1 MVIVK
6 KTAKFTALLSLLVVT
21 GCASLTE
28 VQKGAII
35 GGAAGAATGVIVED
49 IVQAG
54 STAEWAVIGGIS
66 GGLIGA
72 LVGDY
77 FAENGAINEYETQ
90 IADLTKERD
99 DLREQLR
106 KCEADRAALQQEVAD
121 LKRKIAELERR
132 IAALTDELNAA
143 KGSRVEYTLSN
154 DVLFSPGRATLT
166 AEGRRALDEAA
177 TKIKDMGDDK
187 FIQIEGHTDSDPI
200 RVSNWKSNW
209 ELGAARALAVLHYL
223 EDQHDIQSSALS
235 AATYSM
241 YRPVASNDTADGKSR
256 NRRSVIVVYTKWPT
270 N

>member
-6 KTAKFTALLSLLVVT
+6 KTAKISALLSLLVVT

-35 GGAAGAATGVIVED
+35 GGAAGAVTGAVVED
-49 IVQAG
+49 FVS
-54 STAEWAVIGGIS
+54 STTWKYAAVGALG

-77 FAENGAINEYETQ
+77 FAENGALSEYETQ

-99 DLREQLR
+99 DLAERLR
-106 KCEADRAALQQEVAD
+106 KCEADKAALTQEVAD

-143 KGSRVEYTLSN
+143 KGARVEYTLAN
-154 DVLFSPGRATLT
+154 EVLFDSGRATIT
-166 AEGRRALDEAA
+166 AEGRRALNEAA
-177 TKIKDMGDDK
+177 GKIKEMGDDK

-200 RVSNWKSNW
+200 RASNWKSNW

-223 EDQHDIQSSALS
+223 EDNHGIKSSSLS

-241 YRPVASNDTADGKSR
+241 YKPVASNDTADGKSK
-256 NRRSVIVVYTKWPT
+256 NRRTVIVVYTKWPT